1 MHKRKINVW
10 QSLLIVALI
19 YIVFSV
25 IGGATGE
32 LLLHLNETNA
42 DYFRKILVSIGLL
55 ALLYYF
61 YRNNNFGKQNIKWG
75 FIAIA
80 IVIGMALTL
89 NNDFADFKFQLSFI
103 YIAVTVGLIEEVI
116 FRGLVFY
123 FIDYL
128 HLKSNRKVISQV
140 YLSTVIFA
148 LAHVYNLVSTNQD
161 ITQTMIQVTYAFC
174 LGSVFALCY
183 AITKNI
189 FFSVI
194 AHGLADLLSA
204 MIGGSGVETNVIL
217 NLNNVLGLML
227 LIVITVVVN
236 YFAVKGILRNQD

>member
-1 MHKRKINVW
+1 MQMKKINIW
-10 QSLLIVALI
+10 KSLLIVAFI

-32 LLLHLNETNA
+32 LLLHLSDDDA

-55 ALLYYF
+55 AFLYYF
-61 YRNNNFGKQNIKWG
+61 YRNNTFGKQNIKWG
-75 FIAIA
+75 FISIA
-80 IVIGMALTL
+80 IVIGMVLTL
-89 NNDFADFKFQLSFI
+89 NNDFADFKFQPSFM
-103 YIAVTVGLIEEVI
+103 YMAVAVGLIEEVI
-116 FRGLVFY
+116 FRGIIFY
-123 FIDYL
+123 FVDYL
-128 HLKSNRKVISQV
+128 RLKTNGKVIYQV
-140 YLSTVIFA
+140 YISTVIFA
-148 LAHVYNLVSTNQD
+148 LAHVYNLVSVNQG
-161 ITQTMIQVTYAFC
+161 IIQTLIQVTYAFC

-194 AHGLADLLSA
+194 AHSFADLLSA
-204 MIGGSGVETNVIL
+204 MIGGSGAETNVIL

-236 YFAVKGILRNQD
+236 YFVVKKYLR

>member
-1 MHKRKINVW
+1 MQMRKVNVW
-10 QSLLIVALI
+10 KSILIVAFV

-25 IGGATGE
+25 IGGAIGE

-55 ALLYYF
+55 AFLYYF
-61 YRNNNFGKQNIKWG
+61 YRNNTFGKQNIKLG
-75 FIAIA
+75 LISIALV
-80 IVIGMALTL
+80 IVMALTL
-89 NNDFADFKFQLSFI
+89 NNDFADFKFQPSFM
-103 YIAVTVGLIEEVI
+103 YMAVTVGLIEEVI
-116 FRGLVFY
+116 FRGLIFY

-128 HLKSNRKVISQV
+128 HLKPNRKVISQV

-161 ITQTMIQVTYAFC
+161 IIQTLIQVTYVFC
-174 LGSVFALCY
+174 LGSVFALSY

-194 AHGLADLLSA
+194 AHSFADLLSA
-204 MIGGSGVETNVIL
+204 MIGGSGAETNVIL
-217 NLNNVLGLML
+217 NFNNVFGLML
-227 LIVITVVVN
+227 LIVITVAVN
-236 YFAVKGILRNQD
+236 YFAVKRYLS